1 MADTPEAAAP
11 VPTTGE
17 TVATPTNTN
26 TEPAK
31 APESNPVDLHGFTQE
46 DLAGMRTFID
56 NNGGWDKIKSRIS
69 NPEKPAE
76 KSVEPQITEEKKEE
90 PTSHT
95 QEPEQKFQ
103 TPKGAITAQEFLAKQ
118 YFQALAG
125 EEKYAPI
132 SKGIANG
139 DYLKE
144 MAAFGI
150 NAMNPDGSINDQKVR
165 MYLDLKAQT
174 VPAKP
179 TNSEPNASVSPTVDY
194 VNVGDEIDIDYE
206 INFSEITPEL
216 LGYLKLFNPFGP
228 WNQKPIFVTRNVYD
242 YSTSK
247 LVGKNQEHIKLELV
261 DSKSD
266 KVINGIAFNMSEH
279 FDYIKSGKPFDI
291 CYTIE
296 ENKHKTNGS
305 IQLQIK
311 YIRFSE
317 EQ

>member
-11 VPTTGE
+11 APTAGE

-26 TEPAK
+26 TEPVK
-31 APESNPVDLHGFTQE
+31 APETNSVDLHGFTQE

-69 NPEKPAE
+69 NPEKPTE
-76 KSVEPQITEEKKEE
+76 KPVEPQTEKKEE

-95 QEPEQKFQ
+95 PEQTESQYK
-103 TPKGAITAQEFLAKQ
+103 TPAGAITPQEFLAKQ

-125 EEKYAPI
+125 EEKYATI

-150 NAMNPDGSINDQKVR
+150 NALNQDGSINDQKVR

-179 TNSEPNASVSPTVDY
+179 TSSEPNASAAPTVDY
-194 VNVGDEIDIDYE
+194 VNVGEKIENIDQAY
-206 INFSEITPEL
+206 
-216 LGYLKLFNPFGP
+216 
-228 WNQKPIFVTRNVYD
+228 
-242 YSTSK
+242 
-247 LVGKNQEHIKLELV
+247 
-261 DSKSD
+261 
-266 KVINGIAFNMSEH
+266 KVIMQPGHPKMQLAEEFIKNHLNPNSSE
-279 FDYIKSGKPFDI
+279 KK
-291 CYTIE
+291 
-296 ENKHKTNGS
+296 
-305 IQLQIK
+305 
-311 YIRFSE
+311 
-317 EQ
+317 